1 MQPFFVTAANSL
13 AFQAVEACLRGDPE
27 YSLVLLLGPRGS
39 GKSALVSWARAKA
52 AAEPGAAPL
61 WQDPLEAPP
70 RAGYPEGA
78 RLVATLDT
86 EAYFADE
93 LIARF
98 RQAGGRIVSTVIEPE
113 LTEAV
118 ARELAAKLSLSIDDE
133 ALRLVV
139 DRLRTPSIVNGAL
152 KRLQA
157 EAALA
162 GRGQIDSLFVIRT
175 LGSFLFPSR

>member
-1 MQPFFVTAANSL
+1 MEPFYVTAANAL
-13 AFQAVEACLRGDPE
+13 AFQAVEACLRGDAE
-27 YSLVLLLGPRGS
+27 YRLVLLLGPRGS
-39 GKSALVSWARAKA
+39 GKSALVRWARAKA
-52 AAEPGAAPL
+52 AGDARAPV

-70 RAGYPEGA
+70 RAGYAEGV

-93 LIARF
+93 LLARF
-98 RQAGGRIVSTVIEPE
+98 RQAGGRVVSTVIEPE

-118 ARELAAKLSLSIDDE
+118 ARELAAELALEIDDD

-139 DRLRTPSIVNGAL
+139 DKLRTPSIVNGAL

-175 LGSFLFPSR
+175 LGSFLFPTR